1 MWTELILEN
10 GKYVNPPQHDV
21 PVLAI
26 LRWGSGKLVPAIIKY
41 VSVDDHNW
49 ETVDDNSELSHWVDV
64 VKWMYLPEY

>member
-26 LRWGSGKLVPAIIKY
+26 LRWGGGKLVPAIIKY

-49 ETVDDNSELSHWVDV
+49 ETVDDNS
-64 VKWMYLPEY
+64 

>member
-26 LRWGSGKLVPAIIKY
+26 LRWGL
-41 VSVDDHNW
+41 
-49 ETVDDNSELSHWVDV
+49 
-64 VKWMYLPEY
+64 